1 MVFLSKR
8 GQGRS
13 LSALHLSHSD
23 APSSAR
29 QNLHFDTPSSPY
41 PQKTTHGQTGEIGEK
56 HGKSICRQGIS
67 TPSTTA
73 QKAANTLLL
82 HRQIDTF

>member
-41 PQKTTHGQTGEIGEK
+41 PQKTTHGQTGEIGENMVK
-56 HGKSICRQGIS
+56 ASVGKGYLH
-67 TPSTTA
+67 PP
-73 QKAANTLLL
+73 LL
-82 HRQIDTF
+82 R